1 MADEAV
7 PVKITRTLYRGDSR
21 TWTHVFTDTA
31 TGDPIDI
38 TGWTFTAQFRPDLDR
53 GTVVCAS
60 VCTVVDG
67 PNGIVTEVLSS
78 TEADKLPGQTSPTVK
93 PVVYWDLQS
102 IDTDSN
108 TQTWK
113 FAACKVMGDS
123 TDA

>member
-1 MADEAV
+1 MAEAV

-38 TGWTFTAQFRPDLDR
+38 TDWDFTAQFRPDLDR
-53 GTVVCAS
+53 GTIVASS
-60 VCTVVDG
+60 VCVVTDG
-67 PNGIVTEVLSS
+67 PNGIVVETLTSAEG
-78 TEADKLPGQTSPTVK
+78 DKLPGQTDPNTK

-102 IDTDSN
+102 VDTDSN

-113 FAACKVMGDS
+113 YAYCKVLGDS
-123 TDA
+123 TDV